1 MSAKLSSIAQ
11 GEEAQGLNDHISVK
25 MVRTSEALARIATLK
40 IERRWGLK
48 NTDLRIL
55 NTLDGHDDGLP
66 VSELARRVHVDK
78 GWISRSVKQLEKR
91 GLVATK
97 SDPADPRRTLVSM
110 SDLGREKLEQV
121 RPYSLQAEV
130 ALLDGIDARKLKA
143 MLDRLE
149 ANAAVMLE
157 GLE

>member
-1 MSAKLSSIAQ
+1 MPAKLSSIAQ
-11 GEEAQGLNDHISVK
+11 GDEAQGLNDHISVK

-78 GWISRSVKQLEKR
+78 GWISRSVKQLERR
-91 GLVATK
+91 GLVGAK
-97 SDPADPRRTLVSM
+97 PDPADPRRTLVSM
-110 SDLGREKLEQV
+110 SDVGREKLEEV
-121 RPYSLQAEV
+121 RPHSLQAEV

-149 ANAAVMLE
+149 ANAAAMLE